1 MKPDDLDRRILWED
15 CGVLAVNKPPDM
27 PTSGR
32 NLDDDDC
39 LQYWLMQRHGGMVWA
54 VHQLDADTSGVNLF
68 VTERRLVAVMKSQMA
83 KESAQKR
90 YLALVRGHPDWEE
103 QALKAP
109 IGPVDERSLGI
120 CEDGKPAHSLFTVR
134 AKGDGATLVEARI
147 FTGRT
152 HQIRI
157 HLAHLGHPVLGE
169 EWYVRPACLA
179 HPRQA
184 LHAWKMQL
192 DDLDLEVPVP
202 QDLRKL
208 MAEWGIDPGR
218 LKIPTSAL

>member
-15 CGVLAVNKPPDM
+15 SGILAVNKPPDM

-39 LQYWLMQRHGGMVWA
+39 LQFWLMQRHGGMVWA

-68 VTERRLVAVMKSQMA
+68 VTERHLVAVMKAQMA
-83 KESAQKR
+83 RPSAQKR
-90 YLALVRGHPDWEE
+90 YLALVHGQPDWEE
-103 QALKAP
+103 RVLHAP
-109 IGPVDERSLGI
+109 IGPVDEKSLGI
-120 CEDGKPAHSLFTVR
+120 CEGGKPAHSLFTVR
-134 AKGDGATLVEARI
+134 ARGHEATLLEARI

-169 EWYVRPACLA
+169 EWYVRPACVA

-192 DDLDLEVPVP
+192 DDLALEAPVP
-202 QDLRKL
+202 HELRGL
-208 MAEWGIDPGR
+208 MAEWGIDPGH
-218 LKIPTSAL
+218 LTTPTSPL

>member
-1 MKPDDLDRRILWED
+1 MQPEQLARRILYE
-15 CGVLAVNKPPDM
+15 GRGLLAVDKPPDT

-39 LQYWLMQRHGGMVWA
+39 LQYWLMKRHGGMVWA

-68 VTERRLVAVMKSQMA
+68 VTQRRLVAVMKAQMA
-83 KESAQKR
+83 RPSAQKR
-90 YLALVRGHPDWEE
+90 YLALVRGQPDW
-103 QALKAP
+103 KDRTVHAP

-120 CEDGKPAHSLFTVR
+120 CDKGKAAHSQFTVLSR
-134 AKGDGATLVEARI
+134 GNGATLLDARI

-169 EWYVRPACLA
+169 EWYVRPPCLA

-184 LHAWKMQL
+184 LHAAKMQL
-192 DDLDLEVPVP
+192 DDLELEAPLP
-202 QDLRKL
+202 QDLKDL
-208 MAEWGIDPGR
+208 MVEWEIEAPER
-218 LKIPTSAL
+218 LRAP

>member
-1 MKPDDLDRRILWED
+1 MQPEQLARRIVYEGRGL
-15 CGVLAVNKPPDM
+15 LAVDKPPDL

-32 NLDDDDC
+32 NLDDNDC
-39 LQYWLMQRHGGMVWA
+39 LQYWLMKRHGGMVWA

-68 VTERRLVAVMKSQMA
+68 VTERRLVALMKAQMA
-83 KESAQKR
+83 RPSAQKR
-90 YLALVRGHPDWEE
+90 YLALVRGQPDWEE
-103 QALKAP
+103 RTVHAR

-120 CEDGKPAHSLFTVR
+120 CDNGKPSHSQFTVLSR
-134 AKGDGATLVEARI
+134 GNGATLIEARI

-169 EWYVRPACLA
+169 EWYVQPPCVA

-184 LHAWKMQL
+184 LHAARMQL
-192 DDLDLEVPVP
+192 DDLQLKAPLP
-202 QDLRKL
+202 QDLKDL
-208 MAEWGIDPGR
+208 MVEWEIEAPELLR
-218 LKIPTSAL
+218 AP